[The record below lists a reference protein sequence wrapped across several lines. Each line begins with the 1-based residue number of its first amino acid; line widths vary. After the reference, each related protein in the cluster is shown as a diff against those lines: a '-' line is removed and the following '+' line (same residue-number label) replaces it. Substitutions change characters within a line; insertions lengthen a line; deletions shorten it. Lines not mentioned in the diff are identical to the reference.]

1 MPFSLESITFLYEN
15 HQQNNRSWY
24 QDHKLEYQKNVLT
37 PMRELIAELT
47 PALRKI
53 DKEIFCDPKRI
64 VSRLFRDLR
73 YCKDKTI
80 FHQNVWATFMRR
92 SEAKFHGFPAFYF
105 EISPNNFNYG
115 CGFYQ
120 PETGVLNA
128 LRTMI
133 LKKDR
138 AFEKALQAFESQD
151 LYLLKGDSYKR
162 DHYPDQKENRKNWL
176 NRKDLCLV
184 AESEDFDLLFSSK
197 LSQKIAEDFQKIVSV
212 YKFFFKAGTL
222 ALDHAESDSPDSRVH
237 CTRKKIENN

>member
-15 HQQNNRSWY
+15 HQQNNRRWY
-24 QDHKLEYQKNVLT
+24 QDHKLEYQRDVLA
-37 PMRELIAELT
+37 PMRELVVELT
-47 PALRKI
+47 PTLHKI
-53 DKEIFCDPKRI
+53 DKEIYCDPKRV

-92 SEAKFHGFPAFYF
+92 SETKFHGFPAFYF

-120 PETGVLNA
+120 PETSVLNA

-138 AFEKALQAFESQD
+138 VFEKALKAFELQD
-151 LYLLKGDSYKR
+151 LFQLTGESYKR

-176 NRKDLCLV
+176 NRRDLCLV
-184 AESEDFDLLFSSK
+184 AKSEDFDLLFSSK
-197 LSQKIAEDFQKIVSV
+197 LAQKIAEDFQKLVPV
-212 YKFFFKAGTL
+212 YRFFFKAGML
-222 ALDHAESDSPDSRVH
+222 ALDPDPSDSSSS
-237 CTRKKIENN
+237 